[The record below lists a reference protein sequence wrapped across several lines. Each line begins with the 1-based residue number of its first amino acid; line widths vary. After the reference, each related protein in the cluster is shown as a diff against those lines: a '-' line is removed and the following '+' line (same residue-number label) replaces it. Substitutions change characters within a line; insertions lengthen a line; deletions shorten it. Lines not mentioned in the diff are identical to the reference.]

1 MNIEL
6 CYAIIDTAELILVGE
21 CMICTIQQFTV
32 LLQKYGCILNTQ
44 QQTLKQY
51 TIHNAWSDYVGPS
64 GTNLCMGR
72 GRSLSCDFIYIT
84 TK

>member
-6 CYAIIDTAELILVGE
+6 GYAIIDTAELTFVGD
-21 CMICTIQQFTV
+21 CMICTTQQFTV

-44 QQTLKQY
+44 QQILKQHTVY
-51 TIHNAWSDYVGPS
+51 NGWSDHVDPS
-64 GTNLCMGR
+64 GTNLFMGR